1 MAADAIQAVLT
12 SPDYLWSTFS
22 ALPAGDLV
30 TACRVCRQWRRVEH
44 EHEERLWAAL
54 CSKLV
59 QRIGKEASKSR
70 RLASLPAKR
79 RFRILDANRRVNY
92 PDMDEAFRV
101 LTAEYK
107 FEIELNGDGPTDEPE
122 KTYCGV
128 AVPGQSDFADGVVSL
143 RCPSNDVADV
153 NSGWAFNDEE
163 HTQATLRVFVMRRR
177 DNKMALLM
185 SVPFEGI
192 HSEEGHISGTG
203 FRAEHSRSFL
213 PGSVVALVETSWQV
227 ELHARASEAA
237 KLSDIDLAFYC
248 KPGGSRV
255 EHLTEDMDAV
265 EITAEELVMLL
276 KNIDWA

>member
-1 MAADAIQAVLT
+1 MDIA
-12 SPDYLWSTFS
+12 YRC
-22 ALPAGDLV
+22 V
-30 TACRVCRQWRRVEH
+30 T
-44 EHEERLWAAL
+44 
-54 CSKLV
+54 
-59 QRIGKEASKSR
+59 
-70 RLASLPAKR
+70 
-79 RFRILDANRRVNY
+79 
-92 PDMDEAFRV
+92 
-101 LTAEYK
+101 
-107 FEIELNGDGPTDEPE
+107 ELPE

-255 EHLTEDMDAV
+255 EHLTEDMDPV